1 MTWRNQVLGS
11 VVVLVGMAIGL
22 LAWAYLPKY
31 MLAILPALGYLLILF
46 IVRVFRL
53 NLKMDEN
60 WTIRKAEEPSDQVV
74 EGKR

>member
-1 MTWRNQVLGS
+1 MTSRQLPSRWVHWGLRLAIVL
-11 VVVLVGMAIGL
+11 
-22 LAWAYLPKY
+22 

-60 WTIRKAEEPSDQVV
+60 WTIRKAEEPSDQVD